1 MLTGVHKN
9 HFLTVRVFL
18 GSTNKPG
25 ALGWKRHQG
34 SCARLSAMPRTV
46 RTNPTPASNSEYTPW
61 YRQRFGCCRW
71 PSVPWLWLCS
81 SVVSNQLPPLGTP
94 AEVAEYLRTTTAA
107 LAQDRYKGTGPKFI
121 KRGSR
126 VLYRWSDV
134 LEWLDL
140 NTIQRTDDLRPQR

>member
-1 MLTGVHKN
+1 M
-9 HFLTVRVFL
+9 
-18 GSTNKPG
+18 
-25 ALGWKRHQG
+25 
-34 SCARLSAMPRTV
+34 
-46 RTNPTPASNSEYTPW
+46 
-61 YRQRFGCCRW
+61 
-71 PSVPWLWLCS
+71 
-81 SVVSNQLPPLGTP
+81 SNQLPPLGTP